1 MTDLKDILNDNLE
14 VKKKFIIEKVQNFN
28 QFEQVE
34 LFKIFR
40 KENISYSENNNGI
53 FINLNLVNNKIINKI
68 EKFIKYCILKKEH
81 LNKEKIKQENLKNL
95 LTSKNKSKPQ
105 HNNNKIDKTHTYIF
119 NNELDIDQNDMYY
132 QESNFNLP
140 KLNLKN

>member
-1 MTDLKDILNDNLE
+1 MADLKDTFNDNLE

-28 QFEQVE
+28 QIEQVE
-34 LFKIFR
+34 LYKIFR

-53 FINLNLVNNKIINKI
+53 FINLNLVNDKIINKI

-105 HNNNKIDKTHTYIF
+105 HNNKIDKTHTYIF
-119 NNELDIDQNDMYY
+119 NEELDIDQNDMYY

-140 KLNLKN
+140 KLKN